1 MFKKCLKYDL
11 GALHKIWLPAAAI
24 VLALGLVCCLVGASC
39 IFSFIIEIDKT
50 TTNPDYVPEFT
61 FFIQLFLGMISIF
74 VMSLSAIVLTLG
86 TSVGNYIRYYTHL
99 FSDQGYLTFTLPVK
113 RSTLFWS
120 KATGAYLY
128 SVAAAAVV
136 AVIVAFGIICA
147 IASVFAAF
155 IHIEEIPI
163 REILSQLTPTNIAE
177 LWNLFWSWVGA
188 EIGLAWIFR
197 ILLILFLL
205 LVLYLSA
212 EFASLMT
219 GYFCITIGATMFRKL
234 KLLSALIVYYVV
246 NNVLS
251 VPAIYI
257 LSYYFAFAGMF
268 GAYAIPKLFTNLHVG
283 MSVIYLLLAIAS
295 LALITI
301 GLAMAFFSIWRLDKK
316 LNLA

>member
-11 GALHKIWLPAAAI
+11 RAFYKIWLLAAAI
-24 VLALGLVCCLVGASC
+24 VLVLGLVCGLIGGGCL
-39 IFSFIIEIDKT
+39 FSFIIEIDKT
-50 TTNPDYVPEFT
+50 DTNPDYVPEFT
-61 FFIQLFLGMISIF
+61 FFIQLFLGFICSI
-74 VMSLSAIVLTLG
+74 VMSISTLVLTLG
-86 TSVGNYIRYYTHL
+86 TSVGNFIRYYTHL

-120 KATGAYLY
+120 KATSAYIY

-136 AVIVAFGIICA
+136 AVTGVFGMICA
-147 IASVFAAF
+147 IASVFLAF
-155 IHIEEIPI
+155 IYIEGVPLW
-163 REILSQLTPTNIAE
+163 EILSQLTLANLVE
-177 LWNLFWSWVGA
+177 LWNVFWSWVGA
-188 EIGLAWIFR
+188 EIGLMWIFR
-197 ILLILFLL
+197 IILILFLL

-234 KLLSALIVYYVV
+234 KLLSALVTYYVV

-251 VPAIYI
+251 IPAAYI
-257 LSYYFAFAGMF
+257 GSYYFTFAGMF
-268 GAYAIPKLFTNLHVG
+268 GAIAIPELFANLHVG
-283 MSVIYLLLAIAS
+283 MSVVYLLLAIAS
-295 LALITI
+295 LAFITI